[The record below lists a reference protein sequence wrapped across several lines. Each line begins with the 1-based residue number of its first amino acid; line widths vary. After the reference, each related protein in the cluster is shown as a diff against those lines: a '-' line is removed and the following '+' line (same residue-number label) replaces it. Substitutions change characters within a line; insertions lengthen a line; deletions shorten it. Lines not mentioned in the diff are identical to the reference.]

1 MRREERGCEAV
12 PGLFRLFGDRMLT
25 NSRIS
30 KDAKVVRSIVLSN
43 FCPCGE

>member
-1 MRREERGCEAV
+1 MRREERVCEVV
-12 PGLFRLFGDRMLT
+12 PGLFRLFGNRMLT
-25 NSRIS
+25 NSCTS